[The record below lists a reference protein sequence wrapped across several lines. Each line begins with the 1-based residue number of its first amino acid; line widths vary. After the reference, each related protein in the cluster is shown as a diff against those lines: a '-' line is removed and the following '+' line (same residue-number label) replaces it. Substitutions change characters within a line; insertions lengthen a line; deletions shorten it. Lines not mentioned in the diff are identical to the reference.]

1 MPITPI
7 VWNGRLFL
15 FWLKVVKQNQPNSPL
30 LTTTAS
36 TSDIAS
42 MQVSDLNKFQN
53 QSAQSSSGQYSVPA
67 AAVLCWTEFYNGSW
81 QPTKTSD
88 VNQPTKLGAF
98 APTGTY
104 SLESCRNL
112 IRIVPA
118 QFSQTAARLF
128 GLTFTLPDDALMLA
142 ITVAGPVDY
151 QGGFILH
158 NTHSL
163 PIRID
168 DIYLRSTA
176 ELHGGL
182 TGVSGSAQADFR
194 LLSALDRPSLR
205 RSFSPS
211 ITPPYAGGYLG
222 GTFAISY
229 TESAGA
235 PPSYQDSLFTYSWQ
249 PRWVEPQPWL
259 PAPWAWCAPF
269 IYEDRRHLFYV
280 VTTEQWVPLRGIGG
294 FGMLSAYA
302 GSGSTDTTI
311 QPLILRQPVI
321 TPTPGQIL
329 AINASAGDPAAVQR
343 YLAQETGLAAAL
355 PTQLDI
361 SYQGQLITPIGSL
374 ATIITRD
381 DSDGA
386 GE

>member
-1 MPITPI
+1 M
-7 VWNGRLFL
+7 
-15 FWLKVVKQNQPNSPL
+15 
-30 LTTTAS
+30 
-36 TSDIAS
+36 
-42 MQVSDLNKFQN
+42 
-53 QSAQSSSGQYSVPA
+53 
-67 AAVLCWTEFYNGSW
+67 
-81 QPTKTSD
+81 
-88 VNQPTKLGAF
+88 
-98 APTGTY
+98 
-104 SLESCRNL
+104 
-112 IRIVPA
+112 
-118 QFSQTAARLF
+118 AARLF

-151 QGGFILH
+151 KGGFILH

-168 DIYLRSTA
+168 DIYLNSSA
-176 ELHGGL
+176 ELNGGR
-182 TGVSGSAQADFR
+182 TGLSGSTESSLP
-194 LLSALDRPSLR
+194 LLSALDRPSPS

-211 ITPPYAGGYLG
+211 ITPPYTGGYSG

-280 VTTEQWVPLRGIGG
+280 VTTEQWVPQRGIGG
-294 FGMLSAYA
+294 FGMLSAY
-302 GSGSTDTTI
+302 SGSAAADTTI
-311 QPLILRQPVI
+311 QPMILRQPVVA
-321 TPTPGQIL
+321 PTPAQIL
-329 AINASAGDPAAVQR
+329 AISASAADPAAVQR
-343 YLAQETGLAAAL
+343 YLAQETSLTAAL

-361 SYQGQLITPIGSL
+361 SYQGQLITPVGSL
-374 ATIITRD
+374 ATIITSD